1 MDNFFMI
8 FITLMS
14 STIAILCIRY
24 TIRLR
29 NYLKAFIKISKQ
41 ISKKEFHARLN
52 VDVKG
57 ELGELSRNFNEMIGI
72 MNSKIE
78 EVEYNHLQMTSILK
92 SISHGILAIDID
104 GNIMLINEEA
114 KRILKCDECET
125 IDGKNIN
132 YIIKEKI
139 ILKEILLFK
148 GSKESKNIEITNDD
162 EIVYSINLDPI
173 YLQDVDN
180 VIIGSI
186 INIKDI
192 TEKVKLENMRTD
204 FVANVSHEL
213 KTPLTSI
220 SGFVETLKLNEN
232 IDLATRNRFLGII
245 ESESDRLKRLID
257 DILLLSFIEKK
268 ETKSIELVDIYEVF
282 MEVYD
287 MTSYFAKSKN
297 IEVSYKF
304 DNKDVKILSNRDYIK
319 QIFLNLV
326 DNAIKY
332 THENKNIWIEVEY
345 KNNNLIISVKDNG
358 VGIPKEDLSRI
369 FERFYRVDKARSR
382 DVGGTGLG
390 LAIIKHIVKNLDGH
404 INVQS
409 ELGEGSEFIV
419 TIPKKNFLK

>member
-1 MDNFFMI
+1 MDNFFII

-114 KRILKCDECET
+114 KRILKCDKCET
-125 IDGKNIN
+125 IEGKNIN
-132 YIIKEKI
+132 HIIKEKI

-148 GSKESKNIEITNDD
+148 GSKESKHIEITNDD

-257 DILLLSFIEKK
+257 DILLLSFIEKN
-268 ETKSIELVDIYEVF
+268 ETKSMELVDIYEVF

-297 IEVSYKF
+297 IDVSYKF
-304 DNKDVKILSNRDYIK
+304 ENKDIKILSNRDYIK

-332 THENKNIWIEVEY
+332 THENKNIWIEVED

-404 INVQS
+404 INVKS

>member
-1 MDNFFMI
+1 MDNFLMI
-8 FITLMS
+8 FITLIT
-14 STIAILCIRY
+14 STISIICIRY
-24 TIRLR
+24 TVRLR
-29 NYLKAFIKISKQ
+29 NYLKAFIKTSKQ

-57 ELGELSRNFNEMIGI
+57 ELGELSRNFNEMIDI

-104 GNIMLINEEA
+104 GSIMLINEEA
-114 KRILKCDECET
+114 KKILKCNEYEN
-125 IDGKNIN
+125 IEGKNVN
-132 YIIKEKI
+132 TIIKEGS
-139 ILKEILLFK
+139 ILKEIVLFK
-148 GSKESKNIEITNDD
+148 GSKKSKYIEITTDD

-232 IDLATRNRFLGII
+232 IDLSTRNRFLGII

-268 ETKSIELVDIYEVF
+268 ETKSLELINVYEVF
-282 MEVYD
+282 MEVYE
-287 MTSYFAKSKN
+287 MTDYFAKSKN
-297 IEVSYKF
+297 INISYML
-304 DNKDVKILSNRDYIK
+304 DNENIQILSNRDYIK

-332 THENKNIWIEVEY
+332 TPDNRNVWIEIGYE
-345 KNNNLIISVKDNG
+345 NNNLIIKVKDNG
-358 VGIPKEDLSRI
+358 IGIPKEDINRI

-390 LAIIKHIVKNLDGH
+390 LAIIKHIVKSLGGY
-404 INVQS
+404 INVKS
-409 ELGEGSEFIV
+409 ELGKGSEFTV
-419 TIPKKNFLK
+419 TIPNKNFLK